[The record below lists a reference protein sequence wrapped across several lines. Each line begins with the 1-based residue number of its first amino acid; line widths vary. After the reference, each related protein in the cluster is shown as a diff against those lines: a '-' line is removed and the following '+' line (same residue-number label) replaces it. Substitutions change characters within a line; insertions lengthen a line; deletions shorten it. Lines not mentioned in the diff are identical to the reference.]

1 VSQSEAGGF
10 VLHHP
15 PEPIPLRDLAPWTL
29 VACAFVLLLWVTGF
43 DQGTIS
49 QSGTV
54 LHEVMHDGRHSLGL
68 PCH

>member
-1 VSQSEAGGF
+1 MSPSQAGGF
-10 VLHHP
+10 ALDHP

-29 VACAFVLLLWVTGF
+29 VACAFALVLWLTGF

-54 LHEVMHDGRHSLGL
+54 LHELMHDGRHSLGL